1 MAETFSCTEAFRASY
16 FSNTWENIFDT
27 FVSRMDSTAAS
38 TNTATRNTSEIR
50 ALMKKH
56 MNSELMSVSGAR
68 TAMRMHMP

>member
-16 FSNTWENIFDT
+16 FSNTWEKSLDT
-27 FVSRMDSTAAS
+27 LRSRMDSTRAS
-38 TNTATRNTSEIR
+38 ATTATRNTREIR

-56 MNSELMSVSGAR
+56 MNMEQISVSGAR